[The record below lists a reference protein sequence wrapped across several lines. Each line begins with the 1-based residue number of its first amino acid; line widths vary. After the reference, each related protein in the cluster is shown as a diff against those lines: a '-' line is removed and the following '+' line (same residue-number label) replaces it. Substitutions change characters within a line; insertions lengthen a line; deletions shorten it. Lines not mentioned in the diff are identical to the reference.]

1 MTNKTSNPE
10 VEFTPEFKR
19 NLRTLARKYGHIRDD
34 IEPIILQIKE
44 GGLPGKQI
52 SGIGHKVYKVR
63 AANRDSL
70 KGKSGGYRIIY
81 YIHYIQPLT
90 KIILITIYS
99 KTDQADISASQIR
112 NIINESQKEK

>member
-52 SGIGHKVYKVR
+52 SGIGHRIYKVR

-70 KGKSGGYRIIY
+70 KGKSGGYFSFSN
-81 YIHYIQPLT
+81 T
-90 KIILITIYS
+90 
-99 KTDQADISASQIR
+99 
-112 NIINESQKEK
+112 